1 MAAEAVCHDILDTAE
16 SLGHQPDLGVRPRFS
31 APRFVG
37 IRFLP
42 CQEYPNHL
50 LFLPRAVSGGRNS
63 PNPPRREKP
72 STSVRVT
79 S

>member
-42 CQEYPNHL
+42 CQGYPNHL
-50 LFLPRAVSGGRNS
+50 LFYRELSDEVEILRILHGARNLP
-63 PNPPRREKP
+63 PLFE
-72 STSVRVT
+72 
-79 S
+79 

>member
-50 LFLPRAVSGGRNS
+50 LFYRKRCQAFAEELGVDGFAWQARVKGMAV
-63 PNPPRREKP
+63 
-72 STSVRVT
+72 
-79 S
+79 